1 MPDGIAQWRLG
12 LLFYAAVH
20 HVDEQ
25 LAARGHLASRNH
37 TQRKRRIRQVWGH
50 LASVIADY
58 EQLELLS
65 RDACYDGWVPG
76 QADLASTA
84 TLLSNIEQHLI

>member
-1 MPDGIAQWRLG
+1 M
-12 LLFYAAVH
+12 
-20 HVDEQ
+20 
-25 LAARGHLASRNH
+25 
-37 TQRKRRIRQVWGH
+37 
-50 LASVIADY
+50 ASVIADY